1 MERYVHC
8 NLQNMTIDSLTHGFQ
23 VLLRLSLEIG
33 NDTIFAQIAGR
44 WTKIGCRANRK
55 VLKSAHTK
63 LVQLSLF
70 GLDHIPIRL
79 LREDVPARWKRN
91 VWITYMTLTYKRPFA
106 LATLSKHL
114 SILQSSCD
122 PLIALFTAL
131 GCVTFVSSGVYRG
144 IEPKGEFVTSWVNKL
159 AEITKSGFLVPDCDK
174 HAWLDVIE
182 SIFFLEVETDCDRV
196 RLGIDKDNAVAE
208 TPKAVVDRE
217 RQAVENQQQQSPPLM
232 TIVALTAEQLEYLHS
247 HPVQIRVPGGS
258 TFLTLQAHTTLPA
271 VTESTAT
278 ALPSTDSFSAQSAP
292 YARSAV
298 SESPWRMDKSKVNE
312 FAQLGSMA
320 SKGYGDNPS
329 GVTVHEDTSS
339 LLETDVEGTPTS
351 YGAVRAATAQYGQ
364 MLSSETSEWSMR
376 TFPVTDPCGVTV
388 HKDTSSLLET
398 DVEGTPTSYG
408 AVRAA
413 TAQYGQML
421 SSETS
426 EWSMRTYPVTDP
438 CGTTEDMSCDAERWM
453 RTFPVT
459 DPCGTTENMSCDAE
473 RWMRTFP
480 VTDPCGI
487 AAAHNDPKPQASSS
501 RVFQN
506 GQRSLMNLNIVGAY
520 YPGICDM
527 SGFSETSD
535 LDFDSG
541 VSPHDLPDEGVF
553 MFS

>member
-376 TFPVTDPCGVTV
+376 T
-388 HKDTSSLLET
+388 
-398 DVEGTPTSYG
+398 
-408 AVRAA
+408 
-413 TAQYGQML
+413 
-421 SSETS
+421 
-426 EWSMRTYPVTDP
+426 YPVTDP